1 MHFVIFC
8 FIYSIGNLFHCL
20 QPNNQFIELDGR
32 KFCPDCH
39 GIAIMGNKKLK
50 PLVKKMHKFY
60 EENLDLKVDKNIP
73 ILLVDRKE
81 INKFSSPDDGSV
93 SAVLAINVV
102 VILFNRLL
110 YDF

>member
-1 MHFVIFC
+1 
-8 FIYSIGNLFHCL
+8 
-20 QPNNQFIELDGR
+20 
-32 KFCPDCH
+32 
-39 GIAIMGNKKLK
+39 
-50 PLVKKMHKFY
+50 MHKFY